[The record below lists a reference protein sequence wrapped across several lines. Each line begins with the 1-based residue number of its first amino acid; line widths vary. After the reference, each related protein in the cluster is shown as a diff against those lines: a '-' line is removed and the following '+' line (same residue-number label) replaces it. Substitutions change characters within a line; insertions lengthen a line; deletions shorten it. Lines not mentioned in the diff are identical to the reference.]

1 MKYLLLLLIVLA
13 GIWWIRQQRKP
24 HQDMHAQHK
33 ASTGPQTM
41 LPCAHC
47 GTHVPERDAIAGRHG
62 VYCSEPHRQRQEG

>member
-24 HQDMHAQHK
+24 NQSKPDK
-33 ASTGPQTM
+33 TSTTTQTM

-47 GTHVPERDAIAGRHG
+47 ATHVPEHDAIQGKQG
-62 VYCSEPHRQRQEG
+62 VYCSEAHRQRHEG

>member
-24 HQDMHAQHK
+24 PPDTHAQHK
-33 ASTGPQTM
+33 TSTGAHAM

-47 GTHVPERDAIAGRHG
+47 GTHVPERDAIHGQHG
-62 VYCSEPHRQRQEG
+62 VYCSEPHRQHQEG